1 MLLDKN
7 YSIDADSAG
16 CILNFTEQRTREKD
30 GEEIEY
36 IFNDKWYFLSIEQ
49 CLNKYLD
56 LKIEKSQDVE
66 DCVKKINEVR
76 DIIKKSCIFAK

>member
-1 MLLDKN
+1 MKLDQF
-7 YSIDADSAG
+7 YSINSDSAG
-16 CILNFTEQRTREKD
+16 CILNFTEQRTREKN

-66 DCVKKINEVR
+66 DCVNKIEEVR
-76 DIIKKSCIFAK
+76 SIINKIK